1 MLSFDLGCVTMHI
14 YKHTC
19 TEGYNHESFCKN
31 VSESV
36 SAYCVPG
43 FPRSNLVIPC
53 VNRSLMIGTVHIGGN
68 RGPLSLKITGTSQ
81 SLALS

>member
-1 MLSFDLGCVTMHI
+1 MLSSDLGCVTMHI

-19 TEGYNHESFCKN
+19 TEGYNHESFCKH

-43 FPRSNLVIPC
+43 FPWSDLVIPR
-53 VNRSLMIGTVHIGGN
+53 VNRSLMIGAVHMGE
-68 RGPLSLKITGTSQ
+68 TETH
-81 SLALS
+81 